1 MLAPPEGWLGIAY
14 VTVSIRRDES
24 KREVGSFHVE
34 MTFSFHIEMTSSFH
48 IEMTSRFDQTRLPM
62 VARVSRG
69 PGLRPRKR

>member
-24 KREVGSFHVE
+24 KREVGSFH
-34 MTFSFHIEMTSSFH
+34 IQMTSSFL

>member
-14 VTVSIRRDES
+14 VTVSIRRDEQ
-24 KREVGSFHVE
+24 REVG
-34 MTFSFHIEMTSSFH
+34 SFH

-62 VARVSRG
+62 EARVSRG

>member
-24 KREVGSFHVE
+24 LSKREVG
-34 MTFSFHIEMTSSFH
+34 SFHIEMTSSFH
-48 IEMTSRFDQTRLPM
+48 IEMTSRFVQTRLPM
-62 VARVSRG
+62 EARVSRG